1 MKTMFFILFLNIT
14 LSAYTQVAQVV
25 NDPKHTATVLLNNSY
40 RVASEIELKNET
52 QTIMS
57 NTNKI
62 RDNVAK
68 LLAAKAIV
76 YRSLTQVNE
85 ALKDGR
91 EVKYIGS
98 LVTDIF
104 KLSSSITGTVFDDPE
119 MALVANK
126 ATSDMK
132 VQAVEL
138 YSEIA
143 GFIAREGKDAMMDMA
158 KRDQLL
164 RTITQRLEIMRG
176 VLYGLERNIYW
187 AGVFGVWNTINP
199 FASYISYDKLLIDD
213 IMFNINTIK
222 E

>member
-1 MKTMFFILFLNIT
+1 MKTALFFLFMLISS
-14 LSAYTQVAQVV
+14 LAYSQAVQVV
-25 NDPKHTATVLLNNSY
+25 NDPKHTATVVLNNSY
-40 RVASEIELKNET
+40 RVASEVKLKNET
-52 QTIMS
+52 QTIKS

-68 LLAAKAIV
+68 LLAAKALV
-76 YRSLTQVNE
+76 YKSLTQVNE
-85 ALKDGR
+85 VLKDGR

-104 KLSSSITGTVFDDPE
+104 ELSSSITGTVFDDPE

-158 KRDQLL
+158 
-164 RTITQRLEIMRG
+164 
-176 VLYGLERNIYW
+176 
-187 AGVFGVWNTINP
+187 
-199 FASYISYDKLLIDD
+199 
-213 IMFNINTIK
+213 
-222 E
+222 